1 MSVSINIE
9 GLKEI
14 IERMQQFPEMLEE
27 ESKVVMHASLEVLHE
42 NVPPYPQVPNP
53 TRTGTLG
60 RTLGASMEGGAM
72 GTPNIFEV
80 VPLGQ
85 GNVSGRFGTNLNYA
99 PYVIGEEQAWMHY
112 RWWRIKEIASAAE
125 EKIVSLWRGLIDDL
139 AAFLEG

>member
-1 MSVSINIE
+1 MSISIDIS

-14 IERMQQFPEMLEE
+14 MARMVQFPVMLEE
-27 ESKVVMHASLEVLHE
+27 EAKITMHASLEVLHE

-60 RTLGASMEGGAM
+60 RTLGASMSGSTMGA
-72 GTPNIFEV
+72 PDIFDV
-80 VPLGQ
+80 VPLGE
-85 GNVSGRFGTNLNYA
+85 GNVSGRFGTNLGYA

-112 RWWRIKEIASAAE
+112 RWWRIKDIASAAQ
-125 EKIVSLWRGLIDDL
+125 EKIVSLWRGLMDDL